1 MRQTISEGGMSAKE
15 RRQYLKPVKFPNSF
29 DVDLNTLKGRA
40 SGFVPK
46 LRQPKDAVPKK
57 EKKWVFYI

>member
-1 MRQTISEGGMSAKE
+1 MRQLINEGGMSAKE
-15 RRQYLKPVKFPNSF
+15 RRQYLKPVQFPNAF

-46 LRQPKDAVPKK
+46 LRQPKEPAKKK
-57 EKKWVFYI
+57 EK

>member
-1 MRQTISEGGMSAKE
+1 MRMLINEGGMSAKE
-15 RRQYLKPVKFPNSF
+15 RRQYLKPVKFHNAF

-46 LRQPKDAVPKK
+46 SRQPKENASKRK
-57 EKKWVFYI
+57 EKEK